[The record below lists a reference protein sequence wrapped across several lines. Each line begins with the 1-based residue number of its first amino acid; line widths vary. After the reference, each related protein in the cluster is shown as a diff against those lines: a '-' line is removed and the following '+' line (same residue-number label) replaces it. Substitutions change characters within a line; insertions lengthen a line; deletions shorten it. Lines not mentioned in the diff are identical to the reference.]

1 MKHFYFYQASLSENK
16 ANFMICYYSGRDLCF
31 ETFCNE
37 VLTHFNSSIF
47 TRNLVF
53 VTPAFNK
60 SDIESK
66 LFNSAAQ
73 SIIKDRINSLQEL
86 EFHTC
91 FINRN
96 GKFELQ
102 TFNESNPILTMQ
114 EIEKILEIGLFNII
128 IHRNLIIEAHSNI
141 HFVKPSGKH
150 TTKFIDVK
158 NILESSPEISFI
170 ATNLL
175 KLLPEKVEKIYI
187 DTSGIYSLAFELSN
201 LIKTFDANIKVIS
214 IDSFSSYGGFEQYN
228 FKSDIGTVVLI
239 SASTSN
245 QLYKTLRG
253 LVSLEQAS
261 FVTVIMTQQNCES
274 QKVLVEF
281 EKYRLNHSAKYF
293 ENFDSYSEDK
303 CPMCM
308 EQSSIPVVLD
318 KSRFDFAAPRTESYL
333 PVKMDSDVN
342 LRNLMSKYKDLDAFR
357 CIFDGVDGTKTP
369 TPEYFIDVSKI
380 LQSDAFK
387 VQIKKFINR
396 FFPLNTS
403 CIIHCKD
410 QGAKELATL
419 IQTSVSDLGLNI
431 DLYNGDID
439 TGTEIEKGIVV
450 VAGSLESGKSLLNIS
465 RALRKYHGQPIT
477 YIIGF
482 AKYNSEM
489 EFEKLKKDL
498 RFSAGASGHH
508 EVHVI
513 EKILLP
519 INEHKESSWDKEIEL
534 LLNLSPQYED
544 DNVLKEAID
553 ARIQL
558 LRNASSLETKGL
570 GESLF
575 NSTQTVHPL
584 ILGKS
589 FAFWNDSD
597 TNQECSHQ
605 ATVYFTISSILQR
618 LRTVN
623 KNGIKPLGDG
633 YIIRQLDPLLFD
645 RFNEG
650 IIQASVLRSSKSRE
664 LDYSGNDA
672 QSRIIGSL
680 IERMLK
686 LPNSAESSGLSEFLL
701 ALCLK
706 KLQIK
711 RDHLSN
717 FDELVLNLDKGT
729 HPMAWIFANY
739 AKTLLLGN
747 ISEDSI
753 SEDFVKF

>member
-16 ANFMICYYSGRDLCF
+16 ANVMVCFYSGRDLCF

-37 VLTHFNSSIF
+37 VLTQFKSSIF
-47 TRNLVF
+47 TRSLVF
-53 VTPAFNK
+53 ITPAFNK
-60 SDIESK
+60 NDIDRK
-66 LFNSAAQ
+66 LFTPEAQ
-73 SIIKDRINSLQEL
+73 SILKDKINSLQEL
-86 EFHTC
+86 DFHTC
-91 FINRN
+91 FINRK
-96 GKFELQ
+96 GEFELQ
-102 TFNESNPILTMQ
+102 TFNENNPILTIQ

-128 IHRNLIIEAHSNI
+128 TNRNLIIEAHSNI

-175 KLLPEKVEKIYI
+175 KLLPEKVENIYI
-187 DTSGIYSLAFELSN
+187 DTSGMYSLAFELSN
-201 LIKTFDANIKVIS
+201 LIRNFDITSKLIS

-228 FKSDIGTVVLI
+228 FSSDIGTVVLI

-245 QLYKTLRG
+245 QLYKTLKG
-253 LVSLEQAS
+253 LVSLERAS

-281 EKYRLNHSAKYF
+281 EKYRRNHSATYF

-303 CPMCM
+303 CPMCL

-333 PVKMDSDVN
+333 PVKIDSDAN
-342 LRNLMSKYKDLDAFR
+342 LRNLISKYKNLDAFR

-380 LQSDAFK
+380 LQTDAFK
-387 VQIKKFINR
+387 EQVQKFIKR

-410 QGAKELATL
+410 QGAKELATS
-419 IQTSVSDLGLNI
+419 IQDFVSNLGLNI
-431 DLYNGDID
+431 ALYDGDIP
-439 TGTEIEKGIVV
+439 TGTEIKKGIVV
-450 VAGSLESGKSLLNIS
+450 VAGSLESGKALLNIS
-465 RALRKYHGQPIT
+465 RALRKYHGLPIT

-482 AKYNSEM
+482 AKYNSEI
-489 EFEKLKKDL
+489 EFDKLKKDL

-519 INEHKESSWDKEIEL
+519 ITEHKESSWDKEIEL
-534 LLNLSPQYED
+534 LLRISPQYED
-544 DNVLKEAID
+544 DDVLKTAID

-558 LRNASSLETKGL
+558 LRNASSFETKGL
-570 GESLF
+570 GESIF
-575 NSTQTVHPL
+575 ISTRTDQHLT
-584 ILGKS
+584 LGKS
-589 FAFWNDSD
+589 FAFWNESD
-597 TNQECSHQ
+597 NNEEFRHQ
-605 ATVYFTISSILQR
+605 ATVYFTISSILQK
-618 LRTVN
+618 LRTTKN

-650 IIQASVLRSSKSRE
+650 IIQASVLRSAKSRE
-664 LDYSGNDA
+664 LDYSGDDA

-686 LPNSAESSGLSEFLL
+686 IPDSEESSGLSEFLL

-711 RDHLSN
+711 RDHLPS
-717 FDELVLNLDKGT
+717 FDNLLLNKEA
-729 HPMAWIFANY
+729 HPMAWMFAKY
-739 AKTLLLGN
+739 AKNLLLENSPEGSIN
-747 ISEDSI
+747 EDI
-753 SEDFVKF
+753 VAF